1 MKGKAARVGSS
12 EPQALFIM
20 IFKDF
25 FLGCSD
31 CDARPSSGTENSC
44 ARKRRRA
51 ILFSP
56 TAWISKEM
64 IAANCTL
71 FLHDVHGFFFSSRR
85 RHTRCYRDWSSDVC
99 SSDLGPDLS
108 AIGT

>member
-31 CDARPSSGTENSC
+31 CDARPSSGKENSC

-71 FLHDVHGFFFSSRR
+71 FLHDVHG
-85 RHTRCYRDWSSDVC
+85 
-99 SSDLGPDLS
+99 PAS
-108 AIGT
+108 AISRTTRDRKSTRLNSSHIT